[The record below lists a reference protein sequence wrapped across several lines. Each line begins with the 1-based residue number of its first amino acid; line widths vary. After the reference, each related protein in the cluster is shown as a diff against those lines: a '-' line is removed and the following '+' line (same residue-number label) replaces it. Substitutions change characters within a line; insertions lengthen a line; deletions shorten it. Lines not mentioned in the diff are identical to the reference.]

1 MLKSSLSD
9 YSNAYIL
16 VNGKIRITGEGA
28 GVVARQTDE
37 KDI

>member
-16 VNGKIRITGEGA
+16 IQGRINVTGTGA
-28 GVVARQTDE
+28 TAVVVGGDRTN
-37 KDI
+37 K